1 MFTRTKR
8 NYSTETT
15 ARKSMKMKDNTEHLG
30 ILVLYRPAEHGDD
43 VGN

>member
-8 NYSTETT
+8 NYSTET
-15 ARKSMKMKDNTEHLG
+15 ACKSMKMKDNMEHLG